1 MIFRPRA
8 RGLVLALTAL
18 ALSSLESGLALA
30 HSRLQRAEPPAES
43 RLKSPPSE
51 VKLTFT
57 ERLEPSYS
65 GIQVKDERGAQV
77 DRGDAHIDTSNP
89 LLLRASLGP
98 LAPGTYTVNWR
109 VLSVDGHVSEGRFAF
124 RVE

>member
-1 MIFRPRA
+1 MIFRPRG

-65 GIQVKDERGAQV
+65 GIQVKDERGA
-77 DRGDAHIDTSNP
+77 RSIAETPMSTPRI
-89 LLLRASLGP
+89 RCFC
-98 LAPGTYTVNWR
+98 
-109 VLSVDGHVSEGRFAF
+109 GRPSG
-124 RVE
+124 RSR